1 MLNGK
6 KSTAWLQPI
15 KATLD
20 IKKMQAELDEHRYHL
35 ERKVEQRTEYLL
47 KHIAL
52 LESCNATLCD
62 KLALAQKELAA
73 SGQQTVS
80 TFPRKDEVQKK
91 PSMQL
96 SGINNQAIKL
106 IEFSAQNIKRARR
119 ANAA

>member
-6 KSTAWLQPI
+6 KSTVRLQTI

-20 IKKMQAELDEHRYHL
+20 INKMQAELDEHRYHL
-35 ERKVEQRTEYLL
+35 ERKVEQRTEHLL

-62 KLALAQKELAA
+62 KLALAQKDLAA
-73 SGQQTVS
+73 SRQQAVA

-91 PSMQL
+91 PPAQL

-106 IEFSAQNIKRARR
+106 IDFSAQNNKRTGH